1 MNATNNNNSSTN
13 KTEFNFREVSE
24 KWHLKTT
31 AEKNSALRQMSE
43 NQRRAIKFQERLA
56 QLDWEEYQNEMCE
69 QGF

>member
-13 KTEFNFREVSE
+13 KTEFNFREVYE
-24 KWHLKTT
+24 KWHLKTK

-43 NQRRAIKFQERLA
+43 NERRAIKFKERRD
-56 QLDWEEYQNEMCE
+56 QLDWEEYQNELSE